1 MSRHHSNHG
10 VMVCPPNH
18 MLHQVLDVHIGLP
31 WAKLDEVRPG
41 KVETGDKSAKTMN
54 NSVLPNL
61 A

>member
-1 MSRHHSNHG
+1 
-10 VMVCPPNH
+10 MVCPPNH